1 MRMTWQTLR
10 RINNDILGVKG
21 LISSNLNSR
30 SDYASAY
37 LAIASFVYVE
47 MLSLSGISLEIVSPL
62 RFWHGLLTLSAFCC
76 WSSSN
81 QG

>member
-1 MRMTWQTLR
+1 MRMTWQTVG
-10 RINNDILGVKG
+10 RINNDILG

-47 MLSLSGISLEIVSPL
+47 MLSLSGISLETESLL

>member
-30 SDYASAY
+30 SDYNSAY